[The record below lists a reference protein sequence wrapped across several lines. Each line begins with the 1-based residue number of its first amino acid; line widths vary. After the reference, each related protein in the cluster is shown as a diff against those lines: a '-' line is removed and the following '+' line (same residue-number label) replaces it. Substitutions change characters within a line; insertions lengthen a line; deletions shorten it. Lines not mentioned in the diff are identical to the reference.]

1 MKNMAAALSLLAL
14 GLFAAGPRADSLR
27 DIYELALENDAQL
40 KSEEAVYL
48 AQRETENLSRAALL
62 PQVSTN
68 YSYQNTNRD
77 TNSINR
83 DFFDPALPE
92 INISTNS
99 DIDAEGYTVSLN
111 QALFDLSA
119 WFSFQSGKEVTKEAE
134 ATFAANQQNLI
145 VRVVE
150 AYLLVLRAQDN
161 LAASQAQERAFERQL
176 EQTQQRF
183 EVGLIAITDVYEAQA
198 ARDLAQVERIVD
210 ENNVKVAL
218 ERLSV
223 LTGQPTHGDLNVL
236 VEDFEIKPP
245 DPLDRAAWVDF
256 ALANNF
262 QLLASRYR
270 EEAARQTAKANKLE
284 HAPTITG
291 GYQYSDFDI
300 DGELDVTPDTGFN
313 SSPDSDYDEHMW
325 QISLNLPLY
334 SGGAISANRRRA
346 AQEYIAAQE
355 QRINLSRNTVT
366 NTRSLHMTVLS
377 DVSRIAARK
386 QSIVSSKSSVDATQ
400 AGYEVGT
407 RNVVDVLNAQN
418 TLFRA
423 ERDYANSRYDYILD
437 LMRLKEQAGLLSPE
451 DVLKLDKFLVPPP
464 PATAS
469 SSTIMGSLP
478 ASGGSAGT
486 SK

>member
-1 MKNMAAALSLLAL
+1 MKNLLVALSSLTLS
-14 GLFAAGPRADSLR
+14 LFCVSLQADSLR

-40 KSEEAVYL
+40 KAEEAVYL
-48 AQRETENLSRAALL
+48 ARRETENLSRSALL
-62 PQVSTN
+62 PQVSTS
-68 YSYQNTNRD
+68 YSYQHSDADND
-77 TNSINR
+77 SISFVDNS
-83 DFFDPALPE
+83 FTPGS
-92 INISTNS
+92 ISTNRNT
-99 DIDAEGYTVSLN
+99 DTDGYMVSLN

-198 ARDLAQVERIVD
+198 ARDLAQVNRIVD
-210 ENNVKVAL
+210 ENNVSVAL

-223 LTGQPTHGDLNVL
+223 LTGQPQSNLNVL
-236 VEDFEIKPP
+236 VDDFKILPP
-245 DPLDRAAWVDF
+245 NPAERAAWVDF

-262 QLLASRYR
+262 ELQASRYKQ
-270 EEAARQTAKANKLE
+270 EASRQNAKAFKME

-291 GYQYSDFDI
+291 GYEYSNFDVS
-300 DGELDVTPDTGFN
+300 GDVDSDSPIAFP
-313 SSPDSDYDEHMW
+313 PDSSAEENMW
-325 QISLNLPLY
+325 QVRVSVPLY
-334 SGGAISANRRRA
+334 SGGAISANRRKA
-346 AQEYIAAQE
+346 AQEYNASRE
-355 QRINLSRNTVT
+355 QLINLTRNTVT

-386 QSIVSSKSSVDATQ
+386 QSIVSSRSSLDATQ

-418 TLFRA
+418 TLFQA
-423 ERDYANSRYDYILD
+423 ERDYANSRYDYILN
-437 LMRLKEQAGLLSPE
+437 LMRLKENAGLLSPE
-451 DVLKLDKFLVPPP
+451 DVIRLDTFLVP
-464 PATAS
+464 ATA
-469 SSTIMGSLP
+469 P
-478 ASGGSAGT
+478 SAMSVT
-486 SK
+486 APK